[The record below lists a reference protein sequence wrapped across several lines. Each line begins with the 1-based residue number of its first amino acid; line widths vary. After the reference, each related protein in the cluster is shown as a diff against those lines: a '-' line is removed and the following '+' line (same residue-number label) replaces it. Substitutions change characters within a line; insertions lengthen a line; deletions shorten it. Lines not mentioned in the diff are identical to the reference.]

1 MIHYYEG
8 TVFNTPAK
16 VLVNTVNCFGVMG
29 AGIALEFKL
38 RYPEMFEDYVIK
50 CEQKEMYVGK
60 PKLFKYSQDVWIMNF
75 PTKNHWRNPSK
86 MNYIEEGL
94 KYFVQNYKKANINSI
109 AFPKLGT
116 SNGGLDWL
124 EVKPMMEKY
133 LREID
138 IDVYICLDEKK
149 EAEGIELKM
158 VNELNKSTD
167 EILVNEVGLT
177 KRQANIIKNSMPVR
191 RFWRLGKLKGIGEK
205 TYEKLF
211 NCFYKKNI
219 SLKGF
224 EYENNN
230 KMKLQVGEQ
239 LSLF

>member
-1 MIHYYEG
+1 MIYYYDG

-38 RYPEMFEDYVIK
+38 RYPEMYKDYVIK
-50 CEQKEMYVGK
+50 CEQKEVRIGR
-60 PKLFKYSQDVWIMNF
+60 PKLFKYSKDVWIMNF

-86 MNYIEEGL
+86 MNYIEDGL
-94 KYFVQNYKKANINSI
+94 EYFVQNYRKANIDSI

-116 SNGGLDWL
+116 NNGGLDWT
-124 EVKPMMEKY
+124 EVKNVMENY
-133 LREID
+133 LEELD

-149 EAEGIELKM
+149 EAEGKEAKM
-158 VNELNKSTD
+158 VNRLNEFTVEMLIN
-167 EILVNEVGLT
+167 EIGLT
-177 KRQANIIKNSMPVR
+177 KKQANMVKDSIPIK
-191 RFWRLGKLKGIGEK
+191 RFWRLSKLRGIGAK

-211 NCFYKKNI
+211 NYFYGKSISSKYFEGVDDNI
-219 SLKGF
+219 TRF
-224 EYENNN
+224 
-230 KMKLQVGEQ
+230 QVGEQ